1 MFSGELPNQHYL
13 IGACKG
19 KDEQIGPAKPPPEPF
34 RGPESCRPSLLG
46 PLFLFSSSNYPNAMR
61 RVVVTGLGAVT
72 PLGVGESLSL
82 VFSVQYSVLPIA
94 TPNVNASIM
103 RDPCIVQVQH
113 DPGLEHSSQGK
124 KLAASPPCT
133 GWGRS

>member
-82 VFSVQYSVLPIA
+82 VFSVQYSVLPFYA
-94 TPNVNASIM
+94 HAHCHPQRHCKHHARSVYCT
-103 RDPCIVQVQH
+103 
-113 DPGLEHSSQGK
+113 
-124 KLAASPPCT
+124 SPA
-133 GWGRS
+133 